1 MNAVFS
7 AIYTFWN
14 QIWYALSNIRIFD
27 VIDILVIAFLIYKVV
42 EFFRESRSGQLAK
55 GIIVILALY
64 GLSVWF
70 EMITLKWLL
79 TRVVSYGII
88 AVAIVFQPEI
98 RRALERM
105 GRSSISTLNKNQ
117 IGDTYGYLG
126 SSIDAICKA
135 AGTMQESKTGAL
147 MVIERE
153 TLLGEIIDTGTVIDA
168 EATNSLICNIFFP
181 KSPLHDGAMIIRDGR
196 IYAAGCILP
205 LTNND
210 SINSQLGTRHRAAIG
225 MSENSDAVI
234 IVVSE
239 ETGTI
244 SVAHDGNLKRDFNA
258 VKLRAELD
266 SIFASNKKLA
276 SSSKLSDIVSKI
288 AQKLKLKK

>member
-1 MNAVFS
+1 MDAVFS
-7 AIYTFWN
+7 AIYTLWN
-14 QIWYALSNIRIFD
+14 QIWYALSNIRVFD
-27 VIDILVIAFLIYKVV
+27 IIDIIVIAFLIYKVV

-55 GIIVILALY
+55 GILVILVLY
-64 GLSVWF
+64 GLATWA
-70 EMITLKWLL
+70 EMITLRWLL
-79 TRVVSYGII
+79 SRVVSYGII

-105 GRSSISTLNKNQ
+105 GRSSISPLNKNQ

-135 AGTMQESKTGAL
+135 AGTMQESKIGAL
-147 MVIERE
+147 IVIERE
-153 TLLGEIIDTGTVIDA
+153 TQLGEIIDTGTVIDA
-168 EATNSLICNIFFP
+168 ETTSSLICNIFFP

-205 LTNND
+205 LTSND
-210 SINSQLGTRHRAAIG
+210 TINSQLGTRHRAAIG

-239 ETGTI
+239 ETGNI
-244 SVAHDGNLKRDFNA
+244 SIAHDGNLKRDFNA

-266 SIFASNKKLA
+266 SVFATNKK
-276 SSSKLSDIVSKI
+276 SVSGSKI
-288 AQKLKLKK
+288 SVLTSKIVNKLKIKK

>member
-1 MNAVFS
+1 MDAVFG
-7 AIYTFWN
+7 AIYTLWN

-27 VIDILVIAFLIYKVV
+27 FIDIIVIAFLIYKAV

-55 GIIVILALY
+55 GIIVILVLY
-64 GLSVWF
+64 GASVWF
-70 EMITLKWLL
+70 EMITLRWLL
-79 TRVVSYGII
+79 SRVVSYGLI

-105 GRSSISTLNKNQ
+105 GRSSISQLNRNQ

-126 SSIDAICKA
+126 SGIDALCKA

-153 TLLGEIIDTGTVIDA
+153 TILGEIIDTGTIIDA
-168 EATNSLICNIFFP
+168 ETTSSLICNIFFP

-210 SINSQLGTRHRAAIG
+210 TLNSQLGTRHRAAIG

-234 IVVSE
+234 VVVSE

-244 SVAHDGNLKRDFNA
+244 SVAHNGNLKRDFNA
-258 VKLRAELD
+258 VTLRAELD
-266 SIFASNKKLA
+266 SIFATDKQTASNGKISNIALSIAKKL
-276 SSSKLSDIVSKI
+276 KI
-288 AQKLKLKK
+288 KK